1 MAGGNIDAIKH
12 GSMPNLADGGEN
24 LKTNLQIEQRMEA
37 NLTLDKNKKHYLK
50 NLTCLINKV
59 DQQSPKVDQQAKKQ
73 EERDKSMLELFNS
86 MKIGDV
92 PTN

>member
-1 MAGGNIDAIKH
+1 MAAGNIDVIRH
-12 GSMPNLADGGEN
+12 GSMPNLVDGSEN

-59 DQQSPKVDQQAKKQ
+59 DQQSPKAAQPPTKQ
-73 EERDKSMLELFNS
+73 E
-86 MKIGDV
+86 
-92 PTN
+92 

>member
-1 MAGGNIDAIKH
+1 MKNQTNLRIKTADQMAAGNIDVARH
-12 GSMPNLADGGEN
+12 GSMPNLVDISEN

-59 DQQSPKVDQQAKKQ
+59 DHSSPKASPQ
-73 EERDKSMLELFNS
+73 E
-86 MKIGDV
+86 
-92 PTN
+92 